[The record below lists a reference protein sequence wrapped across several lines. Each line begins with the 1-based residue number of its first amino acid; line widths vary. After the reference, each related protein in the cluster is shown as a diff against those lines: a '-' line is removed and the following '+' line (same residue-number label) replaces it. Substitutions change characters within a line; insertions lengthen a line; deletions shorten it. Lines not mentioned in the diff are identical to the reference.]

1 MEKDKGD
8 RQMPTARINGVK
20 IYYEVHGQ
28 GVPIVWS
35 HEFAGDWRSWEP
47 QVNYFSRRYQVVT
60 YNARG
65 YPPSDVPDSPEA
77 YSQEQSVDDLCGLLD
92 HLEIE
97 TAHVAGLSMGG
108 SVTLN
113 FGIKYPHRVRSLI
126 VAGAGS
132 GSSDPEAFRDRVNR
146 LAQKMESE
154 GMSGVDDFGR
164 NPNRLPFLRKDPK
177 GWQKMAE
184 AFQEHSPIGSAHTFR
199 RVQGLRPSS
208 FSLEDRLQTL
218 MVPTLIM
225 VGDEDEGCLAPSLFM
240 KRKIPHAGLAVFPK
254 SGHVINLEEPALFN
268 ALVMDFVSAVDAGQW
283 KEE

>member
-1 MEKDKGD
+1 
-8 RQMPTARINGVK
+8 MPTARINGVN

-28 GVPIVWS
+28 GIPIVWS

-65 YPPSDVPDSPEA
+65 YPPSDVPENPGA

-113 FGIKYPHRVRSLI
+113 FGIAYPHRARSLI

-132 GSSDPEAFRDRVNR
+132 GSSDPEAFRNRVNL
-146 LAQKMESE
+146 LAQRMESE
-154 GMSGVDDFGR
+154 GMSGVDDFSR
-164 NPNRLPFLRKDPK
+164 NPNRLTFLQKDPK
-177 GWQKMAE
+177 GWQKMAD
-184 AFQEHSPIGSAHTFR
+184 AFQEHSPVGSAHTFR
-199 RVQGLRPSS
+199 RVQGLRPSI
-208 FSLEDRLQTL
+208 FSLEARLQTL
-218 MVPTLIM
+218 AVPTLIM
-225 VGDEDEGCLAPSLFM
+225 VGDEDEGCVDPGIFM
-240 KRKIPHAGLAVFPK
+240 KRKIPRSGLAVFPK

-268 ALVMDFVSAVDAGQW
+268 ALVMDFVSSVDAGKW

>member
-1 MEKDKGD
+1 
-8 RQMPTARINGVK
+8 MPTARINDVNL
-20 IYYEVHGQ
+20 YYEVYGQ

-47 QVNYFSRRYQVVT
+47 QVNFFSRRYRVVT

-65 YPPSDVPDSPEA
+65 YPPSDVPESPDA

-92 HLEIE
+92 HLDIE

-108 SVTLN
+108 SVALN
-113 FGIKYPHRVRSLI
+113 FGIKYPNRARSLI

-132 GSSDPEAFRDRVNR
+132 GSSDPEAFRDSVNQFAR
-146 LAQKMESE
+146 RMERD
-154 GMSGVDDFGR
+154 GMSGVDELSR
-164 NPNRLPFLRKDPK
+164 NPNRLALLRKDPR
-177 GWQKMAE
+177 GWQKMADG
-184 AFQEHSPIGSAHTFR
+184 FKEHSPVGSANTFR
-199 RVQGLRPSS
+199 KVQGLRPSI

-225 VGDEDEGCLAPSLFM
+225 VGDEDEGCLDPGIFM

-254 SGHVINLEEPALFN
+254 SGHLINLEEPALFN
-268 ALVMDFVSAVDAGQW
+268 ALVMDFVSAVDAGKW